1 MKMRRVA
8 MLLCMLVLNA
18 SANADTNFSQLNLPA
33 PYVSPARPLAGT
45 IRIWGHGAYGGTED
59 FIESLTRA
67 WEEGFRRY
75 HPDVQFET
83 RLTGT
88 AAAIGALYTG
98 VGDLALMGREIW
110 PNEVAAFQEVYHY
123 PPTGID
129 VVTGSFDVRNRGY
142 AIVLFVQRDNPLKQ
156 LTLSQVDAVFSATHR
171 RSAASAR
178 TWGDLGVGSA
188 WEHKPI
194 HPYGLSIARGFAE
207 YFEDAVFES
216 SRIWNP
222 DLREFADQP
231 GSKGGATD
239 GGQRLLDALADDPQG
254 IGYAG
259 LLYHNPRVRPLA
271 IAVNDAGPYV
281 LPTQETVQ
289 NHSYPLTRKIAF
301 FLNRTPGRPVD
312 PKLKEFLRYVLSRE
326 GQQAVLSE
334 GRGYLPMLAPLA
346 VSELEKLEDPQ

>member
-1 MKMRRVA
+1 MKTYRVA

-18 SANADTNFSQLNLPA
+18 GANADTNLNNLNLPA
-33 PYVSPARPLAGT
+33 PYVSPARPLTGT
-45 IRIWGHGAYGGTED
+45 IRIWGHGAFGGTDD

-75 HPDVQFET
+75 HPGVQFET

-129 VVTGSFDVRNRGY
+129 IVTGSFDVRNRGY
-142 AIVLFVQRDNPLKQ
+142 AIVLFVQQNNPLRQ
-156 LTLSQVDAVFSATHR
+156 LTLAQVDAVFSAAHR

-178 TWGDLGVGSA
+178 TWGDLGLGGT
-188 WEHKPI
+188 WQHKPI

-239 GGQRLLDALADDPQG
+239 GGQQLLDALADDPQG
-254 IGYAG
+254 IGYSG

-271 IAVNDAGPYV
+271 IALNDAGPYV
-281 LPTQETVQ
+281 LPTQETVL

-301 FLNRTPGRPVD
+301 FLNRPPGQPVD